1 MNTAVFI
8 LIFLNFSKIKSPH
21 FSSCFNFMRLVIV
34 LILFNCYPMII
45 MANEIKYNHNSKT
58 IAELQ
63 KEALEIRTSPWIM
76 LHYMD
81 SKYTKLMVSIDLR
94 KGTRVIYDG
103 WSYSK
108 WVNIKGNIGYY
119 QWFGNGGKVNHYG
132 ELIIGWLLRW
142 AQDGTSVEMLSYSLS
157 QNQILEIAR

>member
-1 MNTAVFI
+1 
-8 LIFLNFSKIKSPH
+8 
-21 FSSCFNFMRLVIV
+21 MRLVIV

-94 KGTRVIYDG
+94 KGARVIYDG
-103 WSYSK
+103 
-108 WVNIKGNIGYY
+108 
-119 QWFGNGGKVNHYG
+119 
-132 ELIIGWLLRW
+132 
-142 AQDGTSVEMLSYSLS
+142 
-157 QNQILEIAR
+157 